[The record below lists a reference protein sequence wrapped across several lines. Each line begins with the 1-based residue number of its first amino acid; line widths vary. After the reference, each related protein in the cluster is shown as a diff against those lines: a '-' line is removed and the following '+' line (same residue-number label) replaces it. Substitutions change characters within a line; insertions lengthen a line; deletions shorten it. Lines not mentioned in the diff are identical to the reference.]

1 MGRLLLRWILMA
13 ATVIIVGYVE
23 TAVGLN
29 FRTDVQTGGS
39 VAQVFI
45 GVAILALVNASLGK
59 VVKFLTIPLNCL
71 TLGLFSIIVNAAML
85 MWVAGMNIGFH
96 LTGEGMPRFLS
107 ALIASL
113 LISAVNGALGG
124 IFLPDED
131 KK

>member
-39 VAQVFI
+39 VVQVFI
-45 GVAILALVNASLGK
+45 GVAILALVNATLGR

-71 TLGLFSIIVNAAML
+71 TLGLFSIVVNAIML
-85 MWVAGMNIGFH
+85 MWVASLNIGFH
-96 LTGEGMPRFLS
+96 LAGKGMSTFVS
-107 ALIASL
+107 ALIASI
-113 LISAVNGALGG
+113 LISTVNGALGG

>member
-1 MGRLLLRWILMA
+1 MA

-45 GVAILALVNASLGK
+45 GVAILALVNATLGK

-96 LTGEGMPRFLS
+96 LTGEGMARFLS